1 LEPHIGAKTLQI
13 HHGKH
18 HAKYVSTTNDMIKG
32 TDMENDDV
40 ISIIRKSFGK
50 NQPLFNNAGQSFN
63 HDFYWKSMKPNG
75 GGEPTGRIGQLITRD
90 FGGFVKFREEF
101 AKAANTVF
109 GSGWAW
115 LVWTPRGLK
124 VCLIHYFVTFLSVLF
139 FSFIL

>member
-18 HAKYVSTTNDMIKG
+18 HAKYVTTTNDMIKG

-40 ISIIRKSFGK
+40 ESIIRKSFGK

-75 GGEPTGRIGQLITRD
+75 GGEPKGRLAELIKND
-90 FGGFVKFREEF
+90 FGSYKKFREEF
-101 AKAANTVF
+101 AKSANGVF
-109 GSGWAW
+109 GSGWTW
-115 LVWTPRGLK
+115 LVWTPSGLK
-124 VCLIHYFVTFLSVLF
+124 VSNLSQILIFC
-139 FSFIL
+139 

>member
-124 VCLIHYFVTFLSVLF
+124 VCLIHYFVTFLSVLC